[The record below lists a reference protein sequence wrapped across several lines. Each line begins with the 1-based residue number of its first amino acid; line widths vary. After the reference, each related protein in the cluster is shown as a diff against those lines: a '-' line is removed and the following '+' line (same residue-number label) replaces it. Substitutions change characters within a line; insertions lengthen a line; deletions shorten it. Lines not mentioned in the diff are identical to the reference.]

1 MTETV
6 QADVPKDALVESVTA
21 TMAWH
26 KDTSDKRQEETT
38 CRVNG
43 VVD

>member
-1 MTETV
+1 MAETV
-6 QADVPKDALVESVTA
+6 YADVHKDAPVESVTA
-21 TMAWH
+21 TIVRH
-26 KDTSDKRQEETT
+26 KDMSDERQEETT